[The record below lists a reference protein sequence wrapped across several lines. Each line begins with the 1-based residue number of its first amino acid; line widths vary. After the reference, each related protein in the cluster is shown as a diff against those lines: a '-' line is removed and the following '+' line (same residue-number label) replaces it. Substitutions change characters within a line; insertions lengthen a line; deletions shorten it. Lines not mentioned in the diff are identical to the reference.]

1 MAGFNTAC
9 KISPLTGGSA
19 IMVLFVEGRKVGRL
33 EEGIFDLALFRRFRK
48 RRPGICSWVCVDYVE
63 QKFRV
68 EKK

>member
-48 RRPGICSWVCVDYVE
+48 RRSGICS
-63 QKFRV
+63 
-68 EKK
+68 